1 MFVLWGRPVSFGL
14 LSSVVHPLV
23 LGLLLVPCC
32 GSPDYSLILMVRITT
47 ACPRNSSNCDDTY
60 KRVCPKKV
68 INKAA
73 IPATEKTQLGMAHD
87 GISFLLFLEMN
98 RSSLTL
104 YLPVNSGPLS
114 GPQNLLSYDI
124 VAELAT

>member
-1 MFVLWGRPVSFGL
+1 MFILRGHPVSFGL

-32 GSPDYSLILMVRITT
+32 GSPDYSLILMAGITT
-47 ACPRNSSNCDDTY
+47 ACPRDSSNCADTY

-73 IPATEKTQLGMAHD
+73 IPTTEKT
-87 GISFLLFLEMN
+87 
-98 RSSLTL
+98 
-104 YLPVNSGPLS
+104 
-114 GPQNLLSYDI
+114 NLAWPMMESPFFYFWK
-124 VAELAT
+124 